1 MLGLSFSKPEKCQL
15 DSNESNSPYGIE
27 NAVND
32 FCKRIFYSIVSN
44 ASHGFVQ
51 IESSWLFVLLI
62 EWKIHSTKWRCNVTD
77 ALFRYNNSVYA
88 VFYFIV
94 LFLFFLLVVL
104 LFSPTRGETRSIFY
118 QKLWLPK
125 INSKENSIQSQGN
138 VHLCIKS
145 GGRFDAFF
153 FFYYYG

>member
-94 LFLFFLLVVL
+94 LFLFFCWSFY
-104 LFSPTRGETRSIFY
+104 FSPPLVGKHVQYSIKNY
-118 QKLWLPK
+118 DCPK
-125 INSKENSIQSQGN
+125 
-138 VHLCIKS
+138 
-145 GGRFDAFF
+145 
-153 FFYYYG
+153 